1 MPGFRII
8 RRGLIGA
15 AALLCVMGLGLA
27 ALVAG
32 VDAGHFRG
40 VFVGYAERSTG
51 RRITIAGSL
60 KAQFFS
66 AHPRI
71 TAENVTIGNPPWTP
85 PGDTAH
91 IDSLSVAFAL
101 PWPGREGRIDSLRL
115 QGAKLTLYRDPKG
128 HANWQRSNPDDAEA
142 QGLPLI
148 ASLTVA
154 NAAVT
159 LDDQRR
165 HLNFQGSVSA
175 EDAKRADGAAAL
187 ALQGSGTLNGHPVTF
202 ELTGDALA
210 SATHDHPYRFTFAE
224 NSSGSK
230 LTADGALPKPF
241 DFRLLEAN
249 FEASGE
255 DLKDLYF
262 LAGVALPNTGRYR
275 ATGHFSRHGDRT
287 RFADVKL
294 TTGQTDVNGAID
306 IDVAGGVAGGRS
318 RSTAKFNSQNL
329 RLADF
334 GLRAAG
340 RETQPSALLLSSAA
354 LNANAMRRADAAV
367 VLEARQIEVGR
378 QVLRNFSGKLQLE
391 RGIATA
397 APLSGEILGGKLSGK
412 VKLDA
417 TQDVPVADVDLAIAD
432 LQLAQWP
439 HKGDEPPLEGAA
451 RLHLKVTG
459 RGSSVH
465 EVAASADGSASL
477 LLPQGAM
484 RTSLAELTGIDLRGL
499 GLTLEKDK
507 SETAVRCAA
516 VNFSA
521 HEGVFTVQQM
531 IIDTEPVRIEGAGA
545 IRMDTES
552 MDLVVRGEPKSL
564 RVLRLKAPV
573 AVRGTLAHPSF
584 GIEKG
589 DSKLV
594 LVDRGHGKD
603 EDCSAL
609 VK

>member
-1 MPGFRII
+1 MI

-15 AALLCVMGLGLA
+15 AALLCVIGLGLA

-32 VDAGHFRG
+32 LDAGHFRG
-40 VFVGYAERSTG
+40 ALVGYAERSTG
-51 RRITIAGSL
+51 RRITVAGAL
-60 KAQFFS
+60 KTHLFS
-66 AHPRI
+66 RHPSI

-85 PGDTAH
+85 AGNTAH
-91 IDSLSVAFAL
+91 IDTLSLVL
-101 PWPGREGRIDSLRL
+101 DMPWPGREGRIESLRM
-115 QGAKLTLYRDPKG
+115 QGAKLTLYRDSKG
-128 HANWQRSNPDDAEA
+128 HANWQRRNPDEA
-142 QGLPLI
+142 DGKGPPLI
-148 ASLTVA
+148 ASLTAA

-175 EDAKRADGAAAL
+175 ADAKRPDGTAAL
-187 ALQGSGTLNGHPVTF
+187 AMQGSGTLNGHPVTF

-210 SATHDHPYRFTFAE
+210 SASHDHPYRFSFAE

-241 DFRLLEAN
+241 DFSRLEAG
-249 FEASGE
+249 FEASGD

-262 LAGVALPNTGRYR
+262 LVGVALPNTGHYR
-275 ATGHFSRHGDRT
+275 VTGHYSRRGDRF
-287 RFADVKL
+287 RFADL
-294 TTGQTDVNGAID
+294 QLNTGQTDVKGAVD
-306 IDVAGGVAGGRS
+306 IDVAAGRP
-318 RSTAKFNSQNL
+318 RSTAKLNSQNL

-340 RETQPSALLLSSAA
+340 RETQPSALLLSGAA
-354 LNANAMRRADAAV
+354 LNPEAMRRADAAV
-367 VLEARQIEVGR
+367 TFEARQVEIGR
-378 QVLRNFSGKLQLE
+378 QVLQRFSGKLQLE

-397 APLSGEILGGKLSGK
+397 APLSAEILGGRLSGK
-412 VKLDA
+412 VKVDA
-417 TQDVPVADVDLAIAD
+417 TQDAPLADVDLTIVD
-432 LQLAQWP
+432 LQLGQWP

-451 RLHLKVTG
+451 RLHLKING
-459 RGSSVH
+459 RGTSVH
-465 EVAASADGSASL
+465 AVAASAEGSASL
-477 LLPQGAM
+477 VLPQGEV
-484 RTSLAELTGIDLRGL
+484 RRSLAELTGVDLRGL
-499 GLTLEKDK
+499 GLTLEKNK
-507 SETAVRCAA
+507 GETPVRCAA
-516 VNFSA
+516 VNLSA
-521 HEGVFTVQQM
+521 HAGVFTVQQM
-531 IIDTEPVRIEGAGA
+531 IIDTEPVRIEGEGA

-552 MDLVVRGEPKSL
+552 LDLMLRGEPKSL

-573 AVRGTLAHPSF
+573 AVRGTLAHPTF

-589 DSKLV
+589 DSKLL

>member
-1 MPGFRII
+1 MTGFRII

-15 AALLCVMGLGLA
+15 AALLCVMGLVLA

-40 VFVGYAERSTG
+40 VLVGYAERSTG
-51 RRITIAGSL
+51 RRITVAGPL
-60 KAQFFS
+60 KAQLFS
-66 AHPRI
+66 LHPRI

-85 PGDTAH
+85 AGDTAH
-91 IDSLSVAFAL
+91 LDSLSVAFEL
-101 PWPGREGRIDSLRL
+101 PRPWRGREGRIDSLRL
-115 QGAKLTLYRDPKG
+115 QGAKLTLYRDSKG
-128 HANWQRSNPDDAEA
+128 HANWQRRNPDDADA

-148 ASLTVA
+148 ASLTAA

-159 LDDQRR
+159 LDDQKR

-175 EDAKRADGAAAL
+175 QDAKRSDGTAAL
-187 ALQGSGTLNGHPVTF
+187 QVQGSGTLNGHPVSF
-202 ELTGDALA
+202 ELTGDPLA
-210 SATHDHPYRFTFAE
+210 STSHDHPYRFTFAE

-241 DFRLLEAN
+241 DFSLLEAG
-249 FEASGE
+249 FEASGD

-262 LAGVALPNTGRYR
+262 LAGVALPNTGHYR
-275 ATGHFSRHGDRT
+275 ATGRFSRHGDRT
-287 RFADVKL
+287 RFADVQL
-294 TTGQTDVNGAID
+294 TTGQTDVKGAID
-306 IDVAGGVAGGRS
+306 FDVVGGRT
-318 RSTAKFNSQNL
+318 RSTAKLNSQNL

-340 RETQPSALLLSSAA
+340 RETQPSSLLLSSAA
-354 LNANAMRRADAAV
+354 VNPNAMRRVDAAV
-367 VLEARQIEVGR
+367 AFEARQIEVGR

-397 APLSGEILGGKLSGK
+397 LPLSGEILGGKLSGK

-417 TQDVPVADVDLAIAD
+417 TQEVPLADVDLTIVD

-439 HKGDEPPLEGAA
+439 HKGDQPPLEGAA
-451 RLHLKVTG
+451 RLHLKING

-477 LLPQGAM
+477 LLPQGAV

-499 GLTLEKDK
+499 GLTLEKNK

-521 HEGVFTVQQM
+521 HAGVFTVQQM
-531 IIDTEPVRIEGAGA
+531 VIDTEPVRIEGEGA

-552 MDLVVRGEPKSL
+552 LDLVMRGEPKSL

-573 AVRGTLAHPSF
+573 AVRGTLTQPSF

-589 DSKLV
+589 DSKLI